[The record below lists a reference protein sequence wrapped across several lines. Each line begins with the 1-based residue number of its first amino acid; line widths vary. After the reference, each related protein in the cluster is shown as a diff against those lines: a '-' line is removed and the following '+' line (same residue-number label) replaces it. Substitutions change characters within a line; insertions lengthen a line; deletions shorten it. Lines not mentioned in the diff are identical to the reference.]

1 MKIGPFALL
10 PARLAIVEHTSLED
24 WEEPIKT
31 LFDLQRHVPFYIGD
45 AILFGEARFGD
56 DIWQSVPMDASERLT
71 SRLVGV
77 ATKFPPEERFPT
89 LSWTHHV
96 TALRIGDPMLRRALL
111 RRAAQEGLGTG
122 EFLDLVN
129 RTAR

>member
-10 PARLAIVEHTSLED
+10 PARLAIVEHAPLED

-31 LFDLQRHVPFYIGD
+31 LFDLQRYVSFYIGD

-56 DIWQSVPMDASERLT
+56 DIWQSVPLDVSERMT
-71 SRLVGV
+71 MRLAGV
-77 ATKFPPEERFPT
+77 ASKIPPEDRFPT

-96 TALRIGDPMLRRALL
+96 TALRIEDVKLRRALL
-111 RRAAQEGLGTG
+111 RRAAQEGLGT
-122 EFLDLVN
+122 EDFLDLVKRN
-129 RTAR
+129 AS